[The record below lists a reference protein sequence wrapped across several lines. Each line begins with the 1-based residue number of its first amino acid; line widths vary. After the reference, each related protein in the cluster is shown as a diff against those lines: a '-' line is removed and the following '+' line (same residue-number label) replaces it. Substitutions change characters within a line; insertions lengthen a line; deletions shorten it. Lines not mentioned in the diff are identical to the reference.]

1 MISNHT
7 TYTAHYS
14 NHLTIDYCIA
24 TGYGWLTYTLWGK

>member
-7 TYTAHYS
+7 TYTAHS

-24 TGYGWLTYTLWGK
+24 TEYGWLTYTLWGK